1 MPREVPLAGVGLF
14 RGFRNDR
21 KMQDSLPLWQGTE
34 EQGATGSIYRR
45 GRPVPV
51 LPQRQENAGSAA
63 VVARGGGPGW
73 PRKCLSQGTASS
85 GASTTA
91 GKCRIRC
98 RCGMGRRTGVPQ
110 GTGNRSG
117 RKGRRTGAI
126 WNGGTSWSFLPKGL
140 RRPHPRDFPHGD
152 EGRQGIYNKYY
163 RSHDQCHHQRGQ
175 ERRSQ
180 YRPGG

>member
-1 MPREVPLAGVGLF
+1 MPREVPLAGDGLF
-14 RGFRNDR
+14 RYFRNGR
-21 KMQDSLPLWQGTE
+21 KMQVSLPLWQGAE
-34 EQGATGSIYRR
+34 DRGATRSASRR
-45 GRPVPV
+45 GRPVPG
-51 LPQRQENAGSAA
+51 LPQRQENAGFAA
-63 VVARGGGPGW
+63 VVARDGGPGCHG
-73 PRKCLSQGTASS
+73 KHLSQGTACS
-85 GASTTA
+85 GASATA

-98 RCGMGRRTGVPQ
+98 RCG
-110 GTGNRSG
+110 
-117 RKGRRTGAI
+117 KGRRTRAI

-180 YRPGG
+180 YRPRG